1 MKTLVHKQAK
11 IPLNAGLVSMLVLFL
26 FNNNIFGQ
34 EKCKAEQY
42 LEALPAGLELKE
54 TTPQKYLMT
63 FVYYNKDI
71 YGKFFNKV
79 QVSGEYTRGFEDG
92 TVKWNNVRIAESNQ
106 EDGIFPEGSK
116 QEYMENFRYSPSED
130 MMNASEFNEIPE
142 NNPWVFH
149 MKNLVWDM
157 MGFEGFAWGVFDSL
171 KLNQFYS
178 WQNINGKVDLSGEGY
193 FENKDIKM
201 LLAGITKLNGEICAV
216 VQFLAMNNPLEIN
229 TEMSGMKMAFK
240 GRSHYWG
247 NVLVSLE
254 DKQIEQAIMFEDVV
268 MKINIPGIQDEISN
282 AIRELTVEKLN

>member
-1 MKTLVHKQAK
+1 MKATITEKAK
-11 IPLNAGLVSMLVLFL
+11 MLVRTVWTCLL
-26 FNNNIFGQ
+26 VVHVSATASGQ
-34 EKCKAEQY
+34 NDCKTDQY
-42 LEALPAGLELKE
+42 LESMPSGLELKE

-63 FVYYNKDI
+63 VVYYNKDI
-71 YGKFFNKV
+71 YGKFFSKV

-116 QEYMENFRYSPSED
+116 QEYMENFRYTPSED
-130 MMNASEFNEIPE
+130 MVNASAFSELPA

-157 MGFEGFAWGVFDSL
+157 MGFEGFAWGIFDSL

-178 WQNINGKVDLSGEGY
+178 WQSINGKVDLSGEGY
-193 FENKDIKM
+193 FENKDIKI

-216 VQFLAMNNPLEIN
+216 VQFLAMNNPLEI
-229 TEMSGMKMAFK
+229 TTGLIGMKMTFK

-247 NVLVSLE
+247 NVLVSLG

-268 MKINIPGIQDEISN
+268 MKINIPGMQDEISN
-282 AIRELTVEKLN
+282 TIRELTVEKLN

>member
-1 MKTLVHKQAK
+1 MKTAITEKAK
-11 IPLNAGLVSMLVLFL
+11 MRVKTGWTCLLAVLVSAAAS
-26 FNNNIFGQ
+26 GQ
-34 EKCKAEQY
+34 NDCKTDQY
-42 LEALPAGLELKE
+42 LESLPSGLELKE

-63 FVYYNKDI
+63 VVYYNKDI
-71 YGKFFNKV
+71 YGKFFSKV
-79 QVSGEYTRGFEDG
+79 QVSGEYTRGLNNG
-92 TVKWNNVRIAESNQ
+92 AVKWNNVRIAESNQ
-106 EDGIFPEGSK
+106 EDGLFPEGSK
-116 QEYMENFRYSPSED
+116 QEYMENFSYIPSED
-130 MMNASEFNEIPE
+130 MMNASEFQEFPA

-157 MGFEGFAWGVFDSL
+157 MGFEGFAWAIFDSL

-193 FENKDIKM
+193 FENKDIKI

-216 VQFLAMNNPLEIN
+216 VQFLAMNNPLEID
-229 TEMSGMKMAFK
+229 TEMSGMKLAFK

-268 MKINIPGIQDEISN
+268 MKMNIPGIQEGISN